1 MIKRTQSGKWSVL
14 FVVTLVSFIT
24 NLDATIVVNG
34 LPPLMED
41 LHLSL
46 ETGMWTLTSFY
57 ITSTVFLLPS
67 SRWSDMFGTK
77 RVFLWG
83 FALFTVATAL
93 CGLAGSGT
101 VLILAR
107 LLQGA
112 GAAMAMA
119 ASTPILM
126 KTFPPH
132 ELGRAL
138 GVNNIAWVTGSLLGP
153 VAGGALIGGFG
164 WRSMFYAVVPL
175 GILGLIAGI
184 LILRESA
191 EPEKARTDWPG
202 LLTYGTGLTALLIVL
217 SEAQSWG
224 WASSRTLG
232 LLAAGI
238 LLWIA
243 FVFIEKKVRHP
254 LFDLGLLGYRDYTLG
269 LGISASYCIGYF
281 AVSILLTLY
290 LQGAQHL
297 SPLESGL
304 MLIPLSVPQLFT
316 APFGGKLADR
326 FGPAR
331 MILLGSFLIGLAI
344 LLLGQ
349 LGPKLSSVAVIIP
362 LLIISG
368 ATGLSWPSLAK
379 AVLSAAPQNQAGPAS
394 GVFWTVYNMCRAI
407 SQALVLV
414 IIQWV
419 AKSDIASQ
427 LLSGDLNHDL
437 NQSRDALI
445 HASNVGFRLFAA
457 FLGLAFL
464 LGLFLLLPQRKRQ
477 GTHAIKNSE
486 KIEFE

>member
-1 MIKRTQSGKWSVL
+1 MNKRKQSGKWSVL

-34 LPPLMED
+34 IPPLMED

-46 ETGMWTLTSFY
+46 EMGMWTLTSFY

-67 SRWSDMFGTK
+67 GRWSDMFGTK
-77 RVFLWG
+77 RIFLWG
-83 FALFTVATAL
+83 FALFTIATAL
-93 CGLAGSGT
+93 CGMAGSGT
-101 VLILAR
+101 ALILAR

-138 GVNNIAWVTGSLLGP
+138 GINNIAWVTGSLLGP
-153 VAGGALIGGFG
+153 VVGGALIGGFG

-184 LILRESA
+184 LILKEFA
-191 EPEKARTDWPG
+191 VLEKAKTDWPG
-202 LLTYGTGLTALLIVL
+202 LLTYGMGLTALLIVL
-217 SEAQSWG
+217 SEAQAWG

-232 LLAAGI
+232 LLAIGI

-243 FVFIEKKVRHP
+243 FVIIEKKARHP
-254 LFDLGLLGYRDYTLG
+254 LFDFGLLGYRDYTIG
-269 LGISASYCIGYF
+269 LGITASYCIGYF

-290 LQGAQHL
+290 LQGSQNL
-297 SPLESGL
+297 SPLETGL

-316 APFGGKLADR
+316 APIGGKLADR
-326 FGPAR
+326 FGTTK

-344 LLLGQ
+344 LFLGQ
-349 LGPKLSSVAVIIP
+349 LGTELSKSAIIIP
-362 LLIISG
+362 LLIISA

-379 AVLSAAPQNQAGPAS
+379 AVLSAAPENQAGPAS

-419 AKSDIASQ
+419 AKSDIASH
-427 LLSGDLNHDL
+427 LLSGAKSDEL
-437 NQSRDALI
+437 NQSRGALI
-445 HASNVGFRLFAA
+445 HASNVGFYLFAA
-457 FLGLAFL
+457 FLALAMV
-464 LGLFLLLPQRKRQ
+464 LGLFLLRPHRERQ
-477 GTHAIKNSE
+477 ESLTIHNKE
-486 KIEFE
+486 KVGFK

>member
-1 MIKRTQSGKWSVL
+1 MITRRKSGKWSVL

-46 ETGMWTLTSFY
+46 ELGMWTLTSFY

-67 SRWSDMFGTK
+67 GRWSDMFGTK
-77 RVFLWG
+77 RIFLWG

-93 CGLAGSGT
+93 CGMAGSGT

-126 KTFPPH
+126 RTFPPQ

-138 GVNNIAWVTGSLLGP
+138 GINNIAWVTGSLLGP
-153 VAGGALIGGFG
+153 VVGGALIGGFG
-164 WRSMFYAVVPL
+164 WRSMFYAIVPL
-175 GILGLIAGI
+175 GILGLIAGFF
-184 LILRESA
+184 ILRESA
-191 EPEKARTDWPG
+191 ELQKARTDWPG
-202 LLTYGTGLTALLIVL
+202 LLTYGTGLTAFLIVL

-224 WASSRTLG
+224 WASMITLG
-232 LLAAGI
+232 LLALGI
-238 LLWIA
+238 LLWTA
-243 FVFIEKKVRHP
+243 FVFIEKSVRHP
-254 LFDLGLLGYRDYTLG
+254 LFDLGLLGYRDYTIG
-269 LGISASYCIGYF
+269 LGITASYCIGYF

-290 LQGAQHL
+290 LQGVQHL
-297 SPLESGL
+297 SPLEAGL

-316 APFGGKLADR
+316 APLGGKLADR

-349 LGPKLSSVAVIIP
+349 LGPEMSRAAVIIP
-362 LLIISG
+362 LMIISA

-379 AVLSAAPQNQAGPAS
+379 AVLSAAPPNQAGPAS

-419 AKSDIASQ
+419 AKSDVASH
-427 LLSGDLNHDL
+427 LLSGAQNHDMSS
-437 NQSRDALI
+437 SRDALI
-445 HASNVGFRLFAA
+445 HATNVGFRLFAA
-457 FLGLAFL
+457 FLALAIL
-464 LGLFLLLPQRKRQ
+464 LGLFLLGTQRKRQ
-477 GTHAIKNSE
+477 GTRPIKNSE